1 MKKLIILKSL
11 IDFIW
16 IIICI
21 PSLLLLVF
29 CAIYIFVEPESL
41 NLVFDI
47 DIDKQNTSAIAV
59 QIFGLL
65 FIVLAFGTIYCVYL
79 FRKTLRYFQKVK
91 PFHSDVIN
99 NFYRLGYLLSG
110 IGLLSSILLFVA
122 HLFFKSEFKIN
133 LGLSPYIMLICLGL
147 FFMVLSEVFKV
158 AKRAKEENELT
169 I

>member
-41 NLVFDI
+41 NLVF

-99 NFYRLGYLLSG
+99 NFYRIGYLLSG
-110 IGLLSSILLFVA
+110 IGLLSSILFFVSR
-122 HLFFKSEFKIN
+122 LFFKSEFKIN